1 MTFSSQL
8 QIPENLMDIVN
19 EQKDA
24 YVTGDAVRYISV
36 AVERQIDPED
46 QDL

>member
-8 QIPENLMDIVN
+8 DVPDNLMDIVN
-19 EQKDA
+19 KQKDA
-24 YVTGDAVRYISV
+24 FVTEDTVHYINV